1 MNSKGYSIIFIAGAV
16 LLFAL
21 TLGANVVLDPEAVF
35 GTTAFPRKLNANER
49 VFKLKKY
56 QVAAAETDAILFS
69 SSRGNLLRPR
79 LLIQGMQASHFLSA
93 SMSYGMISDHLP
105 LLKFILRDKTGRPV
119 KLKHVFL
126 LLDADFFGRQ
136 PWTDHNINSFLP
148 PVLSGESVGRYWWRY
163 LTAFQYRLWR
173 DVVRANGASGT
184 AIAAGSLPLDTQDAG
199 DDGDGPAFARQPDVE
214 VSEDYRLAWNRLRPD
229 LGRQLR
235 QLREFVAL
243 CRANNVELT
252 VVASPQ
258 RRIALH
264 LNNPDEISRVTGLI
278 SEITPIWDF
287 NSPPLLADQ
296 TEYWLDNSHFDKN
309 AGDLMLARI
318 FAQPVPAAFAAWGKL
333 RGEP

>member
-1 MNSKGYSIIFIAGAV
+1 MKSRGYSITFIAGAV
-16 LLFAL
+16 LFFVL

-35 GTTAFPRKLNANER
+35 GTTMFPRKLNANER
-49 VFKLKKY
+49 VFKLRKY
-56 QVAAAETDAILFS
+56 EAVAAATDAVLFS

-79 LLIQGMQASHFLSA
+79 LLVQGMQASHFLSA

-105 LLKFILRDKTGRPV
+105 LLKFILHDKASRPV

-126 LLDADFFGRQ
+126 LLDTDFFGRQ

-148 PVLSGESVGRYWWRY
+148 PDLSGESAGRYWWRY

-173 DVVRANGASGT
+173 DVIRANGASG
-184 AIAAGSLPLDTQDAG
+184 AAMAGGSLPLDSQDAG
-199 DDGDGPAFARQPDVE
+199 DNGDGQAFARQPDVE

-229 LGRQLR
+229 LKQQLR
-235 QLREFVAL
+235 QLQEFVAL

-264 LNNPDEISRVTGLI
+264 LNDPEEISRITGLI
-278 SEITPIWDF
+278 GQITPIWDF
-287 NSPPLLADQ
+287 NSPPLIADEG
-296 TEYWLDNSHFDKN
+296 EYWLDNSHFDKN
-309 AGDLMLARI
+309 AGDIMLDRI
-318 FAQPVPAAFAAWGKL
+318 FARAVPPAFAEWGQL
-333 RGEP
+333 RGD

>member
-1 MNSKGYSIIFIAGAV
+1 MSSRGYSVVFIAGAV
-16 LLFAL
+16 LMFAL
-21 TLGANVVLDPEAVF
+21 TLGANVVLDPEGVF
-35 GTTAFPRKLNANER
+35 GTTFFPRKLNANER

-79 LLIQGMQASHFLSA
+79 LLVQGMRASRFLSA

-105 LLKFILRDKTGRPV
+105 LLKFILRDKANRPV

-136 PWTDHNINSFLP
+136 PWTNHNINSFLP
-148 PVLSGESVGRYWWRY
+148 PALSGEPAGQYLWRY

-173 DVVRANGASGT
+173 DVIRANGARGT
-184 AIAAGSLPLDTQDAG
+184 AMAAGLLPLDTQDAG

-235 QLREFVAL
+235 QLQEFVAL

-258 RRIALH
+258 RRVALH
-264 LNNPDEISRVTGLI
+264 LNDPEEISRITGLI
-278 SEITPIWDF
+278 GQITPIWDF

-296 TEYWLDNSHFDKN
+296 NEYWLDNSHFDKN
-309 AGDLMLARI
+309 AGDIMLARI
-318 FAQPVPAAFAAWGKL
+318 FAQPVPAALAAWGQL
-333 RGEP
+333 RGD